1 MALSS
6 CSTGET
12 IGSSATIA
20 KFPAT
25 KTVYGISDI
34 NGFRTSG
41 KFVCEVPGVYLFS
54 VHIMSQSNDASYQ
67 MYKNNMILSYVYVIY
82 TSQPSGSHYNTG
94 TGVMAVQLNVG
105 DTLYVKAYRN
115 MHIVKSW
122 SCMTIIKIR

>member
-6 CSTGET
+6 CSNGET
-12 IGSSATIA
+12 ISVGTIA

-25 KTVYGISDI
+25 KTVIGISDI

-54 VHIMSQSNDASYQ
+54 VYIMSESDNAVYRMLKSN
-67 MYKNNMILSYVYVIY
+67 MVLSHVYVIY

-105 DTLYVKAYRN
+105 DTLYVNAHNN
-115 MHIVKSW
+115 MHIYGTW

>member
-6 CSTGET
+6 CSNGET
-12 IGSSATIA
+12 ISAGTIA

-54 VHIMSQSNDASYQ
+54 VHIMSESNRAEYQ
-67 MYKNNMILSYVYVIY
+67 MLKNNMILSYVYVIY
-82 TSQPSGSHYNTG
+82 TSQTSGSHQNTG

-105 DTLYVKAYRN
+105 DTLSVKGGSN
-115 MHIVKSW
+115 IHIYGSW